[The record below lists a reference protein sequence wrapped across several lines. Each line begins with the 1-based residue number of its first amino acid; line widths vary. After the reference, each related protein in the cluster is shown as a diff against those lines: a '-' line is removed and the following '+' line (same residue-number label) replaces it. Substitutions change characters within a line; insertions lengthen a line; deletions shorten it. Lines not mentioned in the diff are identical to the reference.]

1 VPLVWVTGTS
11 GVGKSTVCD
20 VLRSRGHLA
29 IDADWEG
36 YNRWVDRG
44 SGEVVTDPPYPVPAG
59 WLDRYA
65 WRIIRA
71 KVEALAERAR
81 EETAFLCG
89 YVENEAEVRDLF
101 DLVVCLVADAETIR
115 DRLQT
120 RATNAFGRHPEEL
133 TAALDLAERIEAT
146 YQRLG
151 ATIIDAR
158 QPAEDVADAVLAAA
172 ARVTDRSAPAR

>member
-1 VPLVWVTGTS
+1 MWVTGTA
-11 GVGKSTVCD
+11 GVGKSTVCAA
-20 VLRSRGHLA
+20 LRSRGHLA

-36 YNRWVDRG
+36 YNRWVDRR
-44 SGEVVTDPPYPVPAG
+44 SGEIVADPPYPVPAG

-71 KVEALAERAR
+71 KVEALVERAR

-89 YVENEAEVRDLF
+89 YVENEEEVRDLF
-101 DLVVCLVADAETIR
+101 ELVVCLVADAETIR

-133 TAALDLAERIEAT
+133 AAALDLAERIEAM
-146 YQRLG
+146 YRSRR

-158 QPAEDVADAVLAAA
+158 RPAEDVADAVLAAA
-172 ARVTDRSAPAR
+172 ARVADRSAPAR